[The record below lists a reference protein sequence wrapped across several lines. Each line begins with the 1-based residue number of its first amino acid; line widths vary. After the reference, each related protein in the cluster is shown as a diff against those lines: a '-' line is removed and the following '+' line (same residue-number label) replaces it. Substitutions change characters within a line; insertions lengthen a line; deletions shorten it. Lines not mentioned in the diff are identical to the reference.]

1 MEAFLGT
8 TGQHLASFLNLLLMK
23 RMDTGDRMLDTT
35 LQMLLS
41 TLIGG
46 VITGLITIYSKGMWG
61 EMRNRARAL
70 WNADEYDPLKFDPRL
85 APDKAANGTMFLYK
99 TFYECSDWPTL
110 LSWFFTHHGD
120 KYFPQKIGSSI
131 YLPTH
136 RSGRAHVDDSAP
148 RKETFTFLDRHDL
161 SSSAGVRRFK
171 LPKSVYLPIWRTKA
185 GLYVF
190 MNTDDECIDDDST
203 VIYSDSA
210 EAIRE
215 CMTHIYNHREKMQEY
230 DEELKRSGKVRDDE
244 RKILDILADGDFN
257 QKSNGINPKKTFDTL
272 FFTQKAEVMRLL
284 RGFKEGNL
292 FGPHMPIDNKLGFLL
307 YGPPG
312 TGKTGVIAAVANYL
326 GRDVVNVD
334 TSRIKTRKAL
344 DNALEMDIKKYIFV
358 FEEFDTMPGVGRR
371 EAAEG
376 DDEGG
381 GGRSGAR
388 TPGEGGAGGDMAQ
401 MAMMMMAGQKKEG
414 GAGGD
419 FMDELREERK
429 TAADKLDLGYLL
441 RKLDGLES
449 GDGRIIIATT
459 NHPERIDP
467 ALLRPGRFGLQLHLT
482 RCTRKMLEEMIQMIY
497 RVEDPE
503 RREKMNEALE
513 KVPELK
519 WAPAEILQLGVTLE
533 EPEAMIAHLQDKEPA
548 CFR

>member
-1 MEAFLGT
+1 M
-8 TGQHLASFLNLLLMK
+8 
-23 RMDTGDRMLDTT
+23 
-35 LQMLLS
+35 
-41 TLIGG
+41 
-46 VITGLITIYSKGMWG
+46 
-61 EMRNRARAL
+61 AL
-70 WNADEYDPLKFDPRL
+70 WSAEAYSPLKFDPRL
-85 APDKAANGTMFLYK
+85 APDKAANGTVFLYK
-99 TFYECSDWPTL
+99 TFYECSDWPTFM
-110 LSWFFTHHGD
+110 SWFFTHHGD
-120 KYFPQKIGSSI
+120 KYFPQKMGASI

-136 RSGRAHVDDSAP
+136 RSGPKYAGVDHDATT
-148 RKETFTFLDRHDL
+148 KENFTFLDRNDI
-161 SSSAGVRRFK
+161 SSSGGVRRFK
-171 LPKSVYLPIWRTKA
+171 LPSTIYLPIWRTKA

-190 MNTDDECIDDDST
+190 MNTDGECIDDDDV

-215 CMTHIYNHREKMQEY
+215 CMTHIFSHRGKMQEY
-230 DEELKRSGKVRDDE
+230 EEELKRSGKGGNGE

-292 FGPHMPIDNKLGFLL
+292 FGAHMPIDNKLGFLL

-312 TGKTGVIAAVANYL
+312 TGKTGFIAAVANYL

-334 TSRIKTRKAL
+334 TARIKTRKAL

-371 EAAEG
+371 
-376 DDEGG
+376 DDEDGG
-381 GGRSGAR
+381 SEAG
-388 TPGEGGAGGDMAQ
+388 GEGAGKGGDMAQ
-401 MAMMMMAGQKKEG
+401 MAMMLMTQQKKEG
-414 GAGGD
+414 GGD
-419 FMDELREERK
+419 FMDEMREERK
-429 TAADKLDLGYLL
+429 AAADKLDLGYLL

-533 EPEAMIAHLQDKEPA
+533 EPEAMIAHLQEKEPA

>member
-1 MEAFLGT
+1 
-8 TGQHLASFLNLLLMK
+8 
-23 RMDTGDRMLDTT
+23 MDPGDRMLDTT

-46 VITGLITIYSKGMWG
+46 LITGLITVYSKGMWG
-61 EMRNRARAL
+61 EMRNRAMAIWRAE
-70 WNADEYDPLKFDPRL
+70 AYSPLKFDPRL
-85 APDKAANGTMFLYK
+85 APDKPANGTMFLYK
-99 TFYECSDWPTL
+99 TFYECSDWPTF

-120 KYFPQKIGSSI
+120 KYFPQKIGASI

-136 RSGRAHVDDSAP
+136 RSGRKHESSDCEP
-148 RKETFTFLDRHDL
+148 RNKEDFTFLNRHDMT
-161 SSSAGVRRFK
+161 SSGSVRRFK
-171 LPKSVYLPIWRTKA
+171 LPSSVYLPIWRTKA

-190 MNTDDECIDDDST
+190 MNTDGECIDDDDV

-215 CMTHIYNHREKMQEY
+215 CMTHIYSHRGAMQEY
-230 DEELKRSGKVRDDE
+230 EEDLVRSGKAENSE
-244 RKILDILADGDFN
+244 RKILDILADGDYS
-257 QKSNGINPKKTFDTL
+257 QKPNGINPKKTFDTL

-292 FGPHMPIDNKLGFLL
+292 FGAHMPIDNKLGFLL

-358 FEEFDTMPGVGRR
+358 FEEFDTMPGVARR
-371 EAAEG
+371 DEEG
-376 DDEGG
+376 GDSEDGDGG
-381 GGRSGAR
+381 GGG
-388 TPGEGGAGGDMAQ
+388 TGKGGGEMAQ
-401 MAMMMMAGQKKEG
+401 MAMMLMTQQQKKDG
-414 GAGGD
+414 GGGGGD
-419 FMDELREERK
+419 FMEELREERK
-429 TAADKLDLGYLL
+429 AAADKLDLGYLL

-449 GDGRIIIATT
+449 GNGRIIIATT
-459 NHPERIDP
+459 NHPEKIDP

-482 RCTRKMLEEMIQMIY
+482 RCTQKMLAEMIQMIY

-503 RREKMNEALE
+503 RQENLREALQ

-533 EPEAMIAHLQDKEPA
+533 GPEAMIAHLQEKEPA